1 VLPCAL
7 ALDQAARDFKAVWA
21 ESRGVRLSLTTRRC
35 HCEDALPRANGM
47 KLDIRPLTHPDVK
60 LIRAA
65 RLADARGTFAET
77 YVRRDFAA
85 AGIAHEFVQDNESL
99 SLRPGTVRGLHFQI
113 PPFAQAKLI
122 RVLSGRIFDA
132 CVDLRRSS
140 PRYGQQASIE
150 LSAETGEQLFVP
162 AGFAHGFC
170 TLEPDTT
177 VLYKVD
183 AVYSAEHERGI
194 VWSDPALA
202 IPWPIDP
209 DAAILSAKD
218 AVLPPLRDL
227 PVYFD

>member
-1 VLPCAL
+1 
-7 ALDQAARDFKAVWA
+7 
-21 ESRGVRLSLTTRRC
+21 
-35 HCEDALPRANGM
+35 M
-47 KLDIRPLTHPDVK
+47 KLAIRPLALPEIK
-60 LIRAA
+60 LISAPRYG
-65 RLADARGTFAET
+65 DQRGYFAET

-85 AGIAHEFVQDNESL
+85 AGIPIEFVQDNESL
-99 SLRPGTVRGLHFQI
+99 SRAPGTVRGLHFQI
-113 PPFAQAKLI
+113 APFAQAKLI
-122 RVLSGRIFDA
+122 RVLTGRVFDA

-140 PRYGQQASIE
+140 PRYGRQATVE
-150 LSAETGEQLFVP
+150 LSAESGDQLFVP

-194 VWSDPALA
+194 LWLDPTLA
-202 IPWPIDP
+202 IPWPVAA

-218 AVLPPLRDL
+218 AALPPLRDT

>member
-1 VLPCAL
+1 
-7 ALDQAARDFKAVWA
+7 
-21 ESRGVRLSLTTRRC
+21 
-35 HCEDALPRANGM
+35 M
-47 KLDIRPLTHPDVK
+47 KLSIRPLALPEIK
-60 LIRAA
+60 LIGAPRF
-65 RLADARGTFAET
+65 RDQRGYFAET

-85 AGIAHEFVQDNESL
+85 AGIPHEFVQDNESL
-99 SLRPGTVRGLHFQI
+99 SRAPGTVRGLHFQI

-122 RVLSGRIFDA
+122 RVLTGRIFDA

-140 PRYGQQASIE
+140 PRYGRHATVE
-150 LSAETGEQLFVP
+150 LAAESGDQLFVP

-194 VWSDPALA
+194 AWADPALA
-202 IPWPIDP
+202 IPWPVGP

-218 AVLPPLRDL
+218 AALPPLRDM
-227 PVYFD
+227 PAYFD

>member
-1 VLPCAL
+1 
-7 ALDQAARDFKAVWA
+7 
-21 ESRGVRLSLTTRRC
+21 
-35 HCEDALPRANGM
+35 M

-65 RLADARGTFAET
+65 RLADPRGTFAET
-77 YVRRDFAA
+77 YVRRDFVA
-85 AGIAHEFVQDNESL
+85 AGIADEFVQDNESL
-99 SLRPGTVRGLHFQI
+99 SRARGTVRGLHFQI

-122 RVLSGRIFDA
+122 RVLTGRIFDA

-140 PRYGQQASIE
+140 PRYGHHATVE
-150 LSAETGEQLFVP
+150 LTAETGDQLFVP

-194 VWSDPALA
+194 AWADPGLA
-202 IPWPIDP
+202 IPWPVGP
-209 DAAILSAKD
+209 DAAVLSAKD
-218 AVLPPLRDL
+218 AVLPPLRDM